1 MDYFDTYTHILKEEL
16 ILAQGCTEPIA
27 IALAAAKCRETLG
40 REAETICVNLS
51 GNMIKNVQGV
61 IIPGTKDLKGVAL
74 AAILGM
80 LVGRPQKQLEILQGL
95 MPDTLE
101 KAKKLEA
108 KGICSVHHKSTSDKL
123 YIEVMMTAAGE
134 SARVEVVHTHTN
146 FAAIEKNGEKLAYNP
161 CAESEFNTSIADR
174 TTLTV
179 ERIIAYAD
187 KVEMA
192 VIAPIFKTQ
201 VAHNLKIAE
210 EGLAGDYGLSTGK
223 ILLKHASGSIKEKM
237 KAYAAGGSDARMSG
251 CDLPVVINS
260 GSGNQG
266 LTIAAPVFVYAKENG
281 FDDHALYRA
290 LAVANLVPIHI
301 KTRIGRLSAFCGAV
315 TAGIGVGCAIAYL
328 NGGGLKMIEDTI
340 KNGIADLTGVI
351 CDGAKPSCAVK
362 IASSVDAAVMTYQL
376 AAEGKTVEPGTG
388 IIYDTA
394 EATIKNVGDLASEAM
409 IETDE
414 LILKIMTD
422 NTDN

>member
-1 MDYFDTYTHILKEEL
+1 MKIFETYTHILKEEL

-40 REAETICVNLS
+40 CEAEAITVNVS

-61 IIPGTKDLKGVAL
+61 IIPGTKNLKGVAMS
-74 AAILGM
+74 AILGM
-80 LVGRPQKQLEILQGL
+80 LVGEPQKQLEILLGL
-95 MPDTLE
+95 TPEMIE
-101 KAKKLEA
+101 KAKGLEA
-108 KGICSVHHKSTSDKL
+108 SGVCEVHHKSTKDKL
-123 YIEVMMTAAGE
+123 YIEVLMTANE
-134 SARVEVVHTHTN
+134 DSARVEVIHTHTN
-146 FAAIEKNGEKLAYNP
+146 FSAIEKNGKKIAYNP
-161 CAESEFNTSIADR
+161 CVESEFITAATDR
-174 TTLTV
+174 STLSV
-179 ERIIAYAD
+179 EKIIAYAD
-187 KVEMA
+187 QVEIEE
-192 VIAPIFKTQ
+192 IAPIFEKQ
-201 VAHNLKIAE
+201 VELNLAISN
-210 EGLAGDYGLSTGK
+210 EGLQGEYGLSTGK
-223 ILLKHASGSIKEKM
+223 VLLKHADGSLKEKM

-266 LTIAAPVFVYAKENG
+266 LTIASPVFVYAKENG
-281 FDDHALYRA
+281 YDDEALYRA
-290 LAVANLVPIHI
+290 LAVANLIPIHI

-328 NGGGLKMIEDTI
+328 NGDGQKTIEDTI

-362 IASSVDAAVMTYQL
+362 IASSVDAAVMAYQL

-388 IIYDTA
+388 IIYDSA

-422 NTDN
+422 NA